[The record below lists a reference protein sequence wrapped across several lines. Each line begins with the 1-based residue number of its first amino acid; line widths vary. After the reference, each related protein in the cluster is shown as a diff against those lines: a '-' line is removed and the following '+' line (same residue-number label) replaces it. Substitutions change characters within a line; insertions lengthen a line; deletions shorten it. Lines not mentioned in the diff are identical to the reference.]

1 MWKVFVLFFFIFVVV
16 FFVII
21 VRIGVIVF
29 ELMGLFRD
37 VVVFQVQFVY
47 FGMGFIMS
55 ESEYV
60 VFYFVRRKIIR
71 FLIFFG
77 SVGIILVIVM
87 FVFIFVG
94 KSRGEVLNFFVI
106 FVVSFVF
113 LYVFFILKRVERW
126 MRRVIKRFF
135 EKRFLEFKVYDYNQF
150 FGFLRG
156 YLILRIQ
163 VKRNSWLVNKMLRE
177 FELDK
182 EGVLVFGIFRKIF
195 EGEKY
200 LGVL

>member
-1 MWKVFVLFFFIFVVV
+1 
-16 FFVII
+16 
-21 VRIGVIVF
+21 
-29 ELMGLFRD
+29 
-37 VVVFQVQFVY
+37 
-47 FGMGFIMS
+47 MGFIMS

-135 EKRFLEFKVYDYNQF
+135 EKRFLEFKVYDYN
-150 FGFLRG
+150 
-156 YLILRIQ
+156 
-163 VKRNSWLVNKMLRE
+163 
-177 FELDK
+177 
-182 EGVLVFGIFRKIF
+182 
-195 EGEKY
+195 
-200 LGVL
+200 